1 MLEKNRY
8 KASSNNLRMKY
19 LLVIPLMLL
28 LAWQKQNSDQIT
40 VDAIKADQSFIHY
53 MELVKAHQRAIISDD
68 WSLRSEKVKSKM
80 EEAKKNK
87 TTVELYKRLKNAK
100 GISYYTAT
108 NELMNNYIKLAIKY
122 SLKDEVNKK
131 MFNEATKQYYSEHK

>member
-1 MLEKNRY
+1 
-8 KASSNNLRMKY
+8 MKY

-28 LAWQKQNSDQIT
+28 LGWQKQSSNQIT
-40 VDAIKADQSFIHY
+40 IDAIKADQSFIHY
-53 MELVKAHQRAIISDD
+53 MELMKAHQRAIISDE
-68 WSLRSEKVKSKM
+68 WGLRTEKVKSEI

-87 TTVELYKRLKNAK
+87 TTSELYKRLKNDK

-108 NELMNNYIKLAIKY
+108 NELMNNYIMLANKY

-131 MFNEATKQYYSEHK
+131 VFNEATKQYNREHK

>member
-1 MLEKNRY
+1 MN
-8 KASSNNLRMKY
+8 Y

-28 LAWQKQNSDQIT
+28 LSWQKQSSNQIT

-53 MELVKAHQRAIISDD
+53 MELMKAHQRAIISDE
-68 WSLRSEKVKSKM
+68 WGLRTEKVKSEI

-87 TTVELYKRLKNAK
+87 TTSELYKRLKNDK

-108 NELMNNYIKLAIKY
+108 NELMNNYIMLANKY

-131 MFNEATKQYYSEHK
+131 VFNEATKQYNREHK

>member
-1 MLEKNRY
+1 
-8 KASSNNLRMKY
+8 MKY

-28 LAWQKQNSDQIT
+28 LGWQKQSSDQIK
-40 VDAIKADQSFIHY
+40 VDAIKADQSFIQY
-53 MELVKAHQRAIISDD
+53 MELMKAHQRAIISDE
-68 WSLRSEKVKSKM
+68 WGLRTEKVKSEM

-87 TTVELYKRLKNAK
+87 MTVELYKRLKNAK